1 MRNWRVLTAVLAV
14 VLAALAGVLVW
25 KYVDDQKHEA
35 KKPYQQVQVLVATT
49 DVPAGTSFA
58 SALDNKMIQREN
70 YTRKDL
76 PVGSV
81 SGEQS
86 DSDLKTQFDQLIA
99 AHDITEKQAITRSDF
114 VASTSANTG
123 GVEGELATDS
133 KPTGKKDLEAI
144 TIAFDS
150 EHAVGGFIQPND
162 YINVIAHVEVSDL
175 TSPNQKQLKMTA
187 FLLPHIK
194 VLAVGGTT
202 AVPQQQPA
210 SDTTS
215 GSTPPTTAAPAAQQG
230 LITLEVNPRQAE
242 QLVQGRELGSLWLSL
257 NPPTWKTGDFTNPE
271 EIVEAV
277 NLFDQQ
283 LNKLNQLFAQLR
295 NAPH

>member
-25 KYVDDQKHEA
+25 KYVDDQKNEA

-58 SALDNKMIQREN
+58 SALENKMIQREN

-76 PVGSV
+76 PVGSI

-86 DSDLKTQFDQLIA
+86 DNDLKTQFDQLIA
-99 AHDITEKQAITRSDF
+99 AHNISQKQAITRSDF
-114 VASTSANTG
+114 VASTSASTG

-133 KPTGKKDLEAI
+133 KPSNKKNLEAL
-144 TIAFDS
+144 TLQFDS
-150 EHAVGGFIQPND
+150 EHAVGGFVQPND
-162 YINVIAHVEVSDL
+162 YINIIAHVEVHDL
-175 TSPNQKQLKMTA
+175 TAQNDKPIKMTA

-194 VLAVGGTT
+194 VLAVGATT
-202 AVPQQQPA
+202 AVPQQAA
-210 SDTTS
+210 SET
-215 GSTPPTTAAPAAQQG
+215 GSTTPTTAAPAASQG
-230 LITLEVNPRQAE
+230 LITVEVNPRQAE

-257 NPPTWKTGDFTNPE
+257 NPPTWKQGDFTNPD

-277 NLFDQQ
+277 NLFDQPLNQ
-283 LNKLNQLFAQLR
+283 LNKLFTAIR